1 MGGLILAAVLLAIGC
16 AALAFLRWRDHRR
29 IRRLQ
34 RETDDFLNHAGA
46 PVDIALQ
53 EDDIAMLQNEICEM
67 QDRLVRAREL
77 QKEECSRT
85 SSLTADISHQLKT
98 PLTTLRLYTEMDAAP
113 HMEGSLTQIS
123 RMEHLIQSLLRLE
136 RLCADGYRFS
146 FKEQDMKALI
156 EEQWGFLTAT
166 FPERDLHIT
175 GNAVIRCDA
184 KWMGEAFL
192 NLLKNACEHT
202 TPGGKIR
209 IALDKTDAAFF
220 CTLEDNGG
228 GVSEKDLP
236 HLFER
241 FYRAEHQ
248 SAQGAG
254 IGLSIVQEIIR
265 RHHGTIVASNTGKGL
280 KMEITLPV
288 IDGNLTNS

>member
-16 AALAFLRWRDHRR
+16 VLLSFLRWRDHRR
-29 IRRLQ
+29 IRRLRQ
-34 RETDDFLNHAGA
+34 ETDDFLNHAGK
-46 PVDIALQ
+46 PIDIALQ

-98 PLTTLRLYTEMDAAP
+98 PLTTLRLYIEMDAAP
-113 HMEGSLTQIS
+113 HMEGSLSQIS

-146 FKEQDMKALI
+146 FQEQDMNALI
-156 EEQWGFLTAT
+156 EEQWSFLTAA
-166 FPERDLHIT
+166 FPERELSIT
-175 GNAVIRCDA
+175 GSAVIRCDA

-202 TPGGKIR
+202 APGGKIR
-209 IALDKTDAAFF
+209 ISLDKTDAAFF
-220 CTLEDNGG
+220 CTLEDDGG

-265 RHHGTIVASNTGKGL
+265 RHHGTIIASNTGKGL

>member
-1 MGGLILAAVLLAIGC
+1 MGGLILLAAVLG
-16 AALAFLRWRDHRR
+16 AFCIELLLLRWRDHKR
-29 IRRLQ
+29 IRRLRQ
-34 RETDDFLNHAGA
+34 QTEDFLNHAGK
-46 PVDIALQ
+46 PMDVALG
-53 EDDIAMLQNEICEM
+53 EDGIAMLQNEICEL
-67 QDRLVRAREL
+67 QDRLIRAREL

-113 HMEGSLTQIS
+113 HMEGSLEQIS
-123 RMEHLIQSLLRLE
+123 RMENLIQGLLRLE
-136 RLCADGYRFS
+136 RLCADGYS
-146 FKEQDMKALI
+146 FVYQQQDMGELI
-156 EEQWGFLTAT
+156 EEQWSFLTAA
-166 FPERDLHIT
+166 FPERNLKIT
-175 GNAVIRCDA
+175 GEARVRCDK

-202 TPGGKIR
+202 LPGGNIWVS
-209 IALDKTDAAFF
+209 LEKTDAAFF
-220 CTLEDNGG
+220 CTLEDDGG
-228 GVSEKDLP
+228 GVRERELP
-236 HLFER
+236 HLFRR

-254 IGLSIVQEIIR
+254 IGLSIVREIIR
-265 RHHGTIVASNTGKGL
+265 RHHGTIVACNTPRGL

>member
-1 MGGLILAAVLLAIGC
+1 MGGLIPVTVLLAIGC
-16 AALAFLRWRDHRR
+16 VLLFFLRWRDHRR
-29 IRRLQ
+29 IRSLQ
-34 RETDDFLNHAGA
+34 RETDNFLNHAGK
-46 PVDIALQ
+46 PIDIALQ

-77 QKEECSRT
+77 QREECSRT

-113 HMEGSLTQIS
+113 HMEGSLSQIS

-146 FKEQDMKALI
+146 FKEQDMHTLI
-156 EEQWGFLTAT
+156 EEQWGFLTAA
-166 FPERDLHIT
+166 FPERDLSIT

-202 TPGGKIR
+202 APGGKIR
-209 IALDKTDAAFF
+209 ISLDKTDAAFF
-220 CTLEDNGG
+220 CTLEDDGG
-228 GVSEKDLP
+228 GVSERDLP
-236 HLFER
+236 RLFER

-248 SAQGAG
+248 SDQGAG

>member
-1 MGGLILAAVLLAIGC
+1 MGGLILVTVLLAIVC
-16 AALAFLRWRDHRR
+16 ILLLFLRWRDHRR
-29 IRRLQ
+29 IRRLRQ
-34 RETDDFLNHAGA
+34 ETDDFLNHAGK
-46 PVDIALQ
+46 PMDIALQ

-113 HMEGSLTQIS
+113 HMEGSLAQIS

-146 FKEQDMKALI
+146 FKEQDMNALI
-156 EEQWGFLTAT
+156 EEQWSFLTAA
-166 FPERDLHIT
+166 FPERDLQIT
-175 GNAVIRCDA
+175 GSAVIRCDA

-202 TPGGKIR
+202 APGGKIR
-209 IALDKTDAAFF
+209 ISLDKTDAAFF
-220 CTLEDNGG
+220 CALEDDGG

-254 IGLSIVQEIIR
+254 IGLSIVHEIIR
-265 RHHGTIVASNTGKGL
+265 RHHGTIIASNTGNGL

-288 IDGNLTNS
+288 IDGILTNS